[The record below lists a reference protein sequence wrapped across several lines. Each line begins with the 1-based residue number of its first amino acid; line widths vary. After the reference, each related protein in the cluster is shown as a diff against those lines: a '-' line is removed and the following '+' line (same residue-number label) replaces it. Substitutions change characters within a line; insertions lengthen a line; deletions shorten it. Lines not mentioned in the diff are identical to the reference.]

1 MPNTPTPGRPRAPRV
16 LNTAALSIYQTT
28 ADTAPARRALLRQF
42 LHEHELTP
50 TALARQIGLSTANSF
65 YNFLHGRSN
74 ALSQPVLELIAR
86 HFPDLQVTPQPGD
99 ASPAPTTCPVIAIA
113 STGLEQRAFRLQQQ
127 LHAPLSIPVALAVR
141 HADLFVVQ
149 VEGDGAERFYP
160 PGSFLVC
167 GGVSPVTIP
176 TSSRRHLVVSRRWGN
191 GVEVS
196 IREQRA
202 HGGQIWFWSGSND
215 PDHQKPLTLEEV
227 TVEGI
232 VLASWQP
239 EPGYTLT

>member
-1 MPNTPTPGRPRAPRV
+1 MPNTPTPGRSRAPRV
-16 LNTAALSIYQTT
+16 LAAPALSIFQTT
-28 ADTAPARRALLRQF
+28 ADSAPARRELFRRF
-42 LHEHELTP
+42 LYEHDLTP

-74 ALSQPVLELIAR
+74 ALSQPVLELIAK
-86 HFPDLQVTPQPGD
+86 HYPAMPFTPQPGD
-99 ASPAPTTCPVIAIA
+99 ASEVSTCPIVAIA
-113 STGLEQRAFRLQQQ
+113 ATGLEQRTFRLQQQ

-141 HADLFVVQ
+141 HADLFAVQ
-149 VEGDGAERFYP
+149 VEGDGAERFYRT
-160 PGSFLVC
+160 GSLLIC
-167 GGVSPVTIP
+167 GGLSPVTIP

-196 IREQRA
+196 IREQRT
-202 HGGQIWFWSGSND
+202 HGGRIWLWSGSND
-215 PDHQKPLTLEEV
+215 PNHQSPLTLEDV